1 MVRREEQSLLEESS
15 QDHALIAAAG
25 ADEAR
30 ALDIVI
36 LDMRALTTICDYF
49 VICHGR
55 SPIHVRSV
63 ADEIEKAMQ
72 QRQLAQHHREGRAQA
87 TWIVLDYLDVV
98 VHIFTKET
106 RDFYGLERLW
116 GDAPRIRLAADVG
129 IDAD

>member
-1 MVRREEQSLLEESS
+1 MEEIS
-15 QDHALIAAAG
+15 QDHALVAAEG

-36 LDMRALTTICDYF
+36 LDLRALTAVCDYF

-63 ADEIEKAMQ
+63 ADEIEEAMQ
-72 QRQLAQHHREGRAQA
+72 QRQLARHHREGRAQA

-98 VHIFTKET
+98 VHVFTEET
-106 RDFYGLERLW
+106 RNFYALEHLW
-116 GDAPRIRLAADVG
+116 GDAPRIRPALDV
-129 IDAD
+129 DSDSD

>member
-1 MVRREEQSLLEESS
+1 LEESS
-15 QDHALIAAAG
+15 QTHALIAAEG

-36 LDMRALTTICDYF
+36 LDMRPLTTICDYF

-63 ADEIEKAMQ
+63 ADEIEETMQ
-72 QRQLAQHHREGRAQA
+72 QRQIARHHREGRAQA

-98 VHIFTKET
+98 VHVFTEET
-106 RDFYGLERLW
+106 RNFYALERLW
-116 GDAPRIRLAADVG
+116 GDAPRIRAGLGVPGDSE
-129 IDAD
+129 

>member
-1 MVRREEQSLLEESS
+1 MEESS
-15 QDHALIAAAG
+15 QNHALIAAEC

-36 LDMRALTTICDYF
+36 LDMRALTAICDYF

-63 ADEIEKAMQ
+63 ADEIEEAMQ
-72 QRQLAQHHREGRAQA
+72 QRQLARHHREGRAQA

-98 VHIFTKET
+98 VHVFTEET

-116 GDAPRIRLAADVG
+116 GDASRIRPALDVA
-129 IDAD
+129 IDPD

>member
-1 MVRREEQSLLEESS
+1 MEGSS
-15 QDHALIAAAG
+15 ENHALTAAEC

-36 LDMRALTTICDYF
+36 LDMRALTAICDYF

-63 ADEIEKAMQ
+63 ADDIEEAMQ
-72 QRQLAQHHREGRAQA
+72 QRQLARHHREGRAQA

-98 VHIFTKET
+98 VHVFTEET
-106 RDFYGLERLW
+106 RNFYALEHLW
-116 GDAPRIRLAADVG
+116 GDAPSIRPVIDV
-129 IDAD
+129 DSDLE